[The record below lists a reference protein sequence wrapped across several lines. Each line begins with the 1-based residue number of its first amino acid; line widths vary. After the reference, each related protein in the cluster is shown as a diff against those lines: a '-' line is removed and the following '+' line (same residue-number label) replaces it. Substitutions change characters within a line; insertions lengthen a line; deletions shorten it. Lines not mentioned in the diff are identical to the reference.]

1 MRNDYVNLY
10 TKDLSSKKWP
20 SDINFLIAFWG
31 SVVLIAF
38 FLVYYGVTLT
48 GYFKE
53 YNRNKELTAEFKT
66 LSVKDKELMSLSVKL
81 RELNM
86 KSKAINNTISNL
98 NTLFQQKVKWSRFLE
113 IFSGYLNDNVWIDSL
128 NIDLMSKDNKFLYVQ
143 LQGGAISLKDLN
155 DFVEKV
161 ENDNKNVKISFKVI
175 DRKGVMFY
183 SFGLNFAFDMERLK

>member
-38 FLVYYGVTLT
+38 FLVYYGVILT

-128 NIDLMSKDNKFLYVQ
+128 NIDLMGKDNKFLYVQ

>member
-128 NIDLMSKDNKFLYVQ
+128 NIDLMGKDNKFLYVQ